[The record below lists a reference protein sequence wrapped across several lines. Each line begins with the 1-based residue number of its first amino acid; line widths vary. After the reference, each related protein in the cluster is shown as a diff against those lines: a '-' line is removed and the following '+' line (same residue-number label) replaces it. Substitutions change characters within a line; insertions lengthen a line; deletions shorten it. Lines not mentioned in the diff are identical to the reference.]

1 MSSFYKTVQGPPAYN
16 RVILNGPVSVQR
28 LIDQKG
34 GQDHMYVRFAE
45 LPVADQDRAI
55 AFYTENLGFRVVRDT
70 PYEEDGWRWVI
81 LEIPGAQTK
90 ILLSRRPNT
99 EEGDVPSLVLTVD
112 DVHRWYEE
120 LKAKGVSFKTGPSR
134 AMWNDAE
141 VYAVLRDSEG
151 NLVMLGSEG

>member
-1 MSSFYKTVQGPPAYN
+1 
-16 RVILNGPVSVQR
+16 
-28 LIDQKG
+28 
-34 GQDHMYVRFAE
+34 MYVRFAE

-55 AFYTENLGFRVVRDT
+55 AFYTENLGFRVVQDT

-151 NLVMLGSEG
+151 NLVMLGSDG

>member
-1 MSSFYKTVQGPPAYN
+1 
-16 RVILNGPVSVQR
+16 
-28 LIDQKG
+28 
-34 GQDHMYVRFAE
+34 MYVRFAE

-99 EEGDVPSLVLTVD
+99 EGDVPSLVLTVD

-151 NLVMLGSEG
+151 NLVMLGSDG